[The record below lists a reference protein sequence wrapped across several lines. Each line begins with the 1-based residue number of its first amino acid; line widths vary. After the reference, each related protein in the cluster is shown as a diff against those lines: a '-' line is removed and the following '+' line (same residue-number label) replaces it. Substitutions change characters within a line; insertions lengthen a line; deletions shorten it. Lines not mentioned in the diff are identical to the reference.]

1 MKKSIFIFFAI
12 CLTAIISNAQDL
24 HLGFSAGLAFA
35 NMEGARSS
43 LENKLHSLPY
53 QAGITD
59 NFPAWFEYKAEMSA
73 DFDMVMFGV
82 YYMRS
87 STGGRISAK
96 DYSANY
102 FYNVEM
108 INNAFGFSTKLL
120 FDEINKTRF
129 FVTLGIGQQ
138 HLKSIINEE
147 MYLYSTKRKTI
158 LKKDETEGQSIH
170 ALAGLFVE
178 KRLTTN
184 ISVAAYVNYYFSP
197 FYTESGY
204 RAANWKGFRSGLTFC
219 IIVPESIKNYSI
231 AE

>member
-1 MKKSIFIFFAI
+1 MRKIALLICTVLSVLFA
-12 CLTAIISNAQDL
+12 NAQDL

-120 FDEINKTRF
+120 FEEINKTRF

-147 MYLYSTKRKTI
+147 MYLYSSNRKLI
-158 LKKDETEGQSIH
+158 LKKGETEGQSLH
-170 ALAGLFVE
+170 AIMGLFVE

-184 ISVAAYVNYYFSP
+184 ISVAAYVNFYTSP
-197 FYTESGY
+197 GYTESGY
-204 RAANWKGFRSGLTFC
+204 HAANWRGFRSGLTFC

>member
-1 MKKSIFIFFAI
+1 MRKIALLICTVLSVLFA
-12 CLTAIISNAQDL
+12 NAQDL

-43 LENKLHSLPY
+43 LENKLHSLQY

-120 FDEINKTRF
+120 FEEINKTRF

-147 MYLYSTKRKTI
+147 MYLYSSNRKLI
-158 LKKDETEGQSIH
+158 LKKGETEGQSLH
-170 ALAGLFVE
+170 AIMGLFVE

-184 ISVAAYVNYYFSP
+184 ISVAAYVNFYTSP
-197 FYTESGY
+197 GYTESGY
-204 RAANWKGFRSGLTFC
+204 DAANWRGFRSGLTFC

>member
-1 MKKSIFIFFAI
+1 MRKIALLICTVLSVLFA
-12 CLTAIISNAQDL
+12 NAQDL

-108 INNAFGFSTKLL
+108 INNAFGFSTKFL
-120 FDEINKTRF
+120 FEEINKTRF

-147 MYLYSTKRKTI
+147 MYLYSSNRKLI
-158 LKKDETEGQSIH
+158 LKKGETEGQSLH
-170 ALAGLFVE
+170 AIMGLFVE

-184 ISVAAYVNYYFSP
+184 ISVAAYVNFYTSP
-197 FYTESGY
+197 GYTESGY
-204 RAANWKGFRSGLTFC
+204 HAANWKGFRSGLAFC